1 VSDSVLSTQ
10 VAVLERAGYV
20 EGQKG
25 YAGKRPRSW
34 LRLTPGGRAAFARH
48 LDALREITREGG

>member
-1 VSDSVLSTQ
+1 MLSTR